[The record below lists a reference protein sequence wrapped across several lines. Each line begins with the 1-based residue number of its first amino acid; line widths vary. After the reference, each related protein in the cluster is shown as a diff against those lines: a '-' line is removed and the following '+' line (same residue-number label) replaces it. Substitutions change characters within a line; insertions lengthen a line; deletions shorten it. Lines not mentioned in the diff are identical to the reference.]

1 MQELGTGVLNW
12 DIDERCS
19 DRYGQVFL
27 LSSPDSEERVKLVQV
42 KGGVRGRLMAIVKET
57 RQSRHIGDL
66 FHGVFPKTPK
76 VGQKI
81 TLGEGTLFFR
91 NYNAVGVQPDDGR
104 DTLWLDINGLY
115 KAHEQTVTLYFEELP
130 AN

>member
-12 DIDERCS
+12 DGAERRS
-19 DRYGQVFL
+19 GRYGQVFL
-27 LSSPDSEERVKLVQV
+27 LPSPDSEKRVKLIQV
-42 KGGVRGRLMAIVKET
+42 KGDVCGRLIAIVKEA

-66 FHGVFPKTPK
+66 FYGVFPETPE

-91 NYNAVGVQPDDGR
+91 NYDTVGVQPDDGR

-115 KAHEQTVTLYFEELP
+115 KAHEQTVTLCFEELP
-130 AN
+130 N

>member
-12 DIDERCS
+12 DGAERRS

-27 LSSPDSEERVKLVQV
+27 LSSPYGRNRVKLVKV
-42 KGGVRGRLMAIVKET
+42 KSGVRGRLIAIVKET
-57 RQSRHIGDL
+57 RRSRHIGDF
-66 FHGVFPKTPK
+66 FHGVFPETPE

-81 TLGEGTLFFR
+81 TLGEGKLFFR
-91 NYNAVGVQPDDGR
+91 SYNTVGVQPDDGR

-115 KAHEQTVTLYFEELP
+115 KTHQQTVTLCFEELP
-130 AN
+130 N